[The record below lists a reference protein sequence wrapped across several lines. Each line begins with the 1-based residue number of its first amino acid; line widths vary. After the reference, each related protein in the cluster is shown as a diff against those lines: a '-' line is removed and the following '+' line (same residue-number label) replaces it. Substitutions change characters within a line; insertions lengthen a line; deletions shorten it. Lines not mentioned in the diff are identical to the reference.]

1 MAQMADYLTAG
12 QFDSWLEG
20 ELAKGFVPFSAKP
33 APAGAPYRASL
44 RQPKWLAS
52 RMAVLVAVVIGLLG
66 TGAIAA
72 GAATGSPNPLVW
84 GQHVSDAVATCRS
97 ELANGQHGIGKC
109 VSAFAHQK
117 GAQNGANKSNGEG
130 QGNGNKHKGQGGPPS
145 GIPGR
150 PNSQP

>member
-1 MAQMADYLTAG
+1 MVQMADYLTAG
-12 QFDSWLEG
+12 QFDRWLEG
-20 ELAKGFVPFSAKP
+20 ELGNGFVPFSQKP

-44 RQPKWLAS
+44 RPRRSAWRTLVLIA
-52 RMAVLVAVVIGLLG
+52 AVSVGLVG

-84 GQHVSDAVATCRS
+84 GQHVSDAVATCKS
-97 ELANGQHGIGKC
+97 ELANGEHGIGKC

-117 GAQNGANKSNGEG
+117 GAQNGANKSNGQG

-145 GIPGR
+145 GVPGR
-150 PNSQP
+150 P

>member
-1 MAQMADYLTAG
+1 MAQMADYLSAG

-20 ELAKGFVPFSAKP
+20 ELGKGFIPFSQKP

-44 RQPKWLAS
+44 SKPKWMAS

-84 GQHVSDAVATCRS
+84 GQHVKDAVATCKS
-97 ELANGQHGIGKC
+97 ELASGQLGIGQC

-117 GAQNGANKSNGEG
+117 GAQNGPKKSNG
-130 QGNGNKHKGQGGPPS
+130 QGNGKKRSGQAGPPS